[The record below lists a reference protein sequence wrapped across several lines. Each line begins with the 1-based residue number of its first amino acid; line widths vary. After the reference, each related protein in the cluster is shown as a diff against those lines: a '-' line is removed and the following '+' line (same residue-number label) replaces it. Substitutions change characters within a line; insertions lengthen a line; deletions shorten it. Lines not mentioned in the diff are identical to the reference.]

1 VRVLGVDPGTQI
13 TGYGVIETG
22 NGGGTPGLGRLIECG
37 VFRFGRSNSLPHRL
51 AELHHAIAQLIKRHQ
66 PSVLALEDAF
76 YHKNVRTTLVLGH
89 ARGVILLAA
98 EQQGLEL
105 ARRGRRC
112 GGRVDVHFARDACG
126 RGTAWCAPTSGND
139 MIAQVRGRLAAK
151 SADRVVV
158 ETPGGVGYEVVVPL
172 GVMERL
178 PAAGTEV
185 TLATELV
192 VREDGWAL
200 YGFLDEAE
208 RRFFQR
214 LTSIQGVG
222 PKIGIALLS
231 SLGVERG
238 ARALREK
245 NIALLSSVNGIGK
258 KTAERLALELGE
270 KVEDFTEAPAISV
283 PAGAEA
289 ALKALERLGY
299 GTAEADRA
307 VRQVLAGNGNDETE
321 AVVRRALQ
329 ILTTR

>member
-1 VRVLGVDPGTQI
+1 
-13 TGYGVIETG
+13 
-22 NGGGTPGLGRLIECG
+22 
-37 VFRFGRSNSLPHRL
+37 
-51 AELHHAIAQLIKRHQ
+51 
-66 PSVLALEDAF
+66 
-76 YHKNVRTTLVLGH
+76 
-89 ARGVILLAA
+89 
-98 EQQGLEL
+98 
-105 ARRGRRC
+105 
-112 GGRVDVHFARDACG
+112 
-126 RGTAWCAPTSGND
+126 
-139 MIAQVRGRLAAK
+139 MIAHVRGRLAAK

-178 PAAGTEV
+178 PSTGAEI

-200 YGFLDEAE
+200 YGFLEEAE

-214 LTSIQGVG
+214 LTSVSGVG

-231 SLGVERG
+231 ALGVDRG

-245 NIALLSSVNGIGK
+245 NIGLLSSVNGIGR

-270 KVEDFTEAPAISV
+270 KVEEFTEVPAIDV

-299 GTAEADRA
+299 ATAEADRA
-307 VRQVLAGNGNDETE
+307 VRQALSGNGSEASGETE
-321 AVVRRALQ
+321 ALVRRALQ

>member
-1 VRVLGVDPGTQI
+1 
-13 TGYGVIETG
+13 
-22 NGGGTPGLGRLIECG
+22 
-37 VFRFGRSNSLPHRL
+37 
-51 AELHHAIAQLIKRHQ
+51 
-66 PSVLALEDAF
+66 
-76 YHKNVRTTLVLGH
+76 
-89 ARGVILLAA
+89 
-98 EQQGLEL
+98 
-105 ARRGRRC
+105 
-112 GGRVDVHFARDACG
+112 
-126 RGTAWCAPTSGND
+126 
-139 MIAQVRGRLAAK
+139 MIAHVRGRLAAK

-158 ETPGGVGYEVVVPL
+158 ETAGGVGYEIVVPL

-200 YGFLDEAE
+200 YGFLEESE

-214 LTSIQGVG
+214 LTRVTGVG

-231 SLGVERG
+231 ALGVERG

-245 NIALLSSVNGIGK
+245 NIGLLSSVSGIGR

-270 KVEDFTEAPAISV
+270 KVEDFTEAPPSAAAP

-299 GTAEADRA
+299 GTPEADRA
-307 VRQVLAGNGNDETE
+307 IRQALAGNGTETE
-321 AVVRRALQ
+321 TETLVRRALQ